1 MCKSSIYASAALQS
15 NIHHQLTSYNLRKSI
30 IDLLFYLTTQKMLAC
45 NWKMLCWCDWN
56 GPNLCMALLPF
67 TVVDNVKEGLIFTN
81 LSVSIICPQSSSD
94 ELNKTSE
101 LFAILSSSY
110 GTEHKIQKLWIV
122 RCFDLLFL
130 DVPFDL
136 LGFSIYRYTHTHI
149 SD

>member
-30 IDLLFYLTTQKMLAC
+30 IDSLFYLTTQKMLAC

-56 GPNLCMALLPF
+56 GPNFCMALLPF

-81 LSVSIICPQSSSD
+81 LSVSIICPPSSSD

-122 RCFDLLFL
+122 RNATCCNYFFENVFVIYLQTLF
-130 DVPFDL
+130 
-136 LGFSIYRYTHTHI
+136 SNYYIQ
-149 SD
+149 